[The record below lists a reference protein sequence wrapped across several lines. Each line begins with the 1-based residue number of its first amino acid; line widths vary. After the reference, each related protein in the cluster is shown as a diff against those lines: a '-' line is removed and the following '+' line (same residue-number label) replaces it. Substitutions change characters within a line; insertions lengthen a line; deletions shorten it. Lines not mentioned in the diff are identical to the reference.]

1 MSSIRQSIDVAVPL
15 STAYGQWTQFEEYP
29 VFMQSVDR
37 VVQVDDATM
46 EWSATIDG
54 RTVRWRARIVE
65 QVPDER
71 IAWVSL
77 EGARNDGVVTFQP
90 IGPDRTRVHVRID
103 VDPEGPVE
111 HIGDAAGVVQGRVR
125 GDLERFRD
133 FVERRGES
141 TGAWRGEVPHRTP
154 DRYARSPFAAEP
166 DPADQHAGPVRTGA
180 TAGVDQ
186 RTNVEAPQ
194 GRQTAEGS
202 FATGMEAEP
211 GPEDDAEGSFATGME
226 AEPGPED
233 DAAGSFATGMEAEPG
248 PEDDAAGSF
257 ATGEAAHEPRRPEAD

>member
-1 MSSIRQSIDVAVPL
+1 MSSIRQSIDVGVPL

-37 VVQVDDATM
+37 VVQIDDGTM

-65 QVPDER
+65 RVPDER

-77 EGARNDGVVTFQP
+77 ERARNDGVVTFQP

-111 HIGDAAGVVQGRVR
+111 QIGDAAGVVQRRIR
-125 GDLERFRD
+125 GDLERFRE
-133 FVERRGES
+133 FVERRGEA
-141 TGAWRGEVPHRTP
+141 TGTWRGEIRKRTP
-154 DRYARSPFAAEP
+154 DRNARSPFAEP
-166 DPADQHAGPVRTGA
+166 DSGGEDGRQAALPATVGVDERFRDDGPPVRP
-180 TAGVDQ
+180 
-186 RTNVEAPQ
+186 RP
-194 GRQTAEGS
+194 EGT

-211 GPEDDAEGSFATGME
+211 GTAGDVEGTFATGMT
-226 AEPGPED
+226 
-233 DAAGSFATGMEAEPG
+233 AAGQEGGTATRKAR
-248 PEDDAAGSF
+248 
-257 ATGEAAHEPRRPEAD
+257 PREE

>member
-1 MSSIRQSIDVAVPL
+1 MSSIRQSIDVGVPL
-15 STAYGQWTQFEEYP
+15 STAYGQWTQFEDYP

-46 EWSATIDG
+46 EWSATIGG

-111 HIGDAAGVVQGRVR
+111 QIGDAAGVVQRRVR
-125 GDLERFRD
+125 GDLERFRE

-141 TGAWRGEVPHRTP
+141 TGTWRGEIRQRTP
-154 DRYARSPFAAEP
+154 DRSARSPFETEP
-166 DPADQHAGPVRTGA
+166 DPAHEGTNPTHVGTNPRHDGTTGNAEEPFGVGASRERRGAGSR
-180 TAGVDQ
+180 
-186 RTNVEAPQ
+186 
-194 GRQTAEGS
+194 EG
-202 FATGMEAEP
+202 FATGGETP
-211 GPEDDAEGSFATGME
+211 GRLGDESDRQS
-226 AEPGPED
+226 
-233 DAAGSFATGMEAEPG
+233 
-248 PEDDAAGSF
+248 
-257 ATGEAAHEPRRPEAD
+257 